1 VNSPRSSQ
9 KGAVS
14 LFLVIFVALLIVTI
28 ATAFIR
34 IMIQDQMQA
43 TANDLSKSALDS
55 ANAGVEDAK
64 RAIVEYYKPNPATS
78 KPDCSTV
85 GAGINSRCDDLRSA
99 LFGDTTPPNDGWTN
113 GCQATKNAGVATL
126 TNGEVLVKS
135 NNADDDQLNQAYTC
149 VKVQMNPPDNVGSL
163 TPGTSRFIHLKSQG
177 GAPFT
182 KVKIQWYSLQQGQT
196 LDLDGSVPY
205 ELPKNWPVNRPAVIR
220 AQLLQYRSNFQLSD
234 FDIAGINKNNLTS
247 FLLPSSTPGLNT
259 GAFSNDFRQDQTS
272 GAAQQV
278 TCSVT
283 TTSRYACEVT
293 IDLPC
298 AADPCTDYPTQNN
311 DRDAYLKIGQYYSAA
326 NTDYRISMIDN
337 GGKEVLFADVQPVVD
352 STGRANDIFRRIRS
366 RIDLGVS
373 SIPNVE
379 ATVDVTRSLCK
390 EFVVTNDSAYPG
402 NNSICPVPPTT
413 P

>member
-1 VNSPRSSQ
+1 MKNPQSRQ

-64 RAIVEYYKPNPATS
+64 RAIVEYYRPDSDTGKPN
-78 KPDCSTV
+78 CSTIATGV
-85 GAGINSRCDDLRSA
+85 NRRCDDLRSA
-99 LFGDTTPPNDGWTN
+99 LFGDTTPPNDGWTS

-149 VKVQMNPPDNVGSL
+149 IKVQMNPSDNVGAL
-163 TPGTSRFIHLKSQG
+163 TPGTSRFIHLKTKDN
-177 GAPFT
+177 APFT
-182 KVKIQWYSLQQGQT
+182 KVKIQWYSLTQGQT

-205 ELPKNWPVNRPAVIR
+205 ELPKTWPANRPAVVR
-220 AQLLQYRSNFQLSD
+220 AQLLQYRSNFQLSN
-234 FDIAGINKNNLTS
+234 FDTAGINKNNLTS

-259 GAFSNDFRQDQTS
+259 AAFSNDFRQDQTS
-272 GAAQQV
+272 GAPQQV
-278 TCSVT
+278 SCSLAT
-283 TTSRYACEVT
+283 TNRYACEVT

-311 DRDAYLKIGQYYSAA
+311 DRDAYLKISQYYSAA
-326 NTDYRISMIDN
+326 NTDYRISMINND
-337 GGKEVLFADVQPVVD
+337 GTEVRFADVQPVVD

-373 SIPNVE
+373 SIPNPE

-402 NNSICPVPPTT
+402 SNSICPLPPTT